1 MIKSITTVRSTSSPA
16 DFDKLAAL
24 LDSLGF
30 ERGPGWNDGPDKG
43 ASFLAPM
50 GNLEIFTG
58 ATGESGSGDPAN
70 FTDLLVEVSNLDDVH
85 AAVKRSGAGKVGDI
99 TSTSWKSRI
108 FKLEQGSFKI
118 SFWSFDAPRKYAY
131 QTIEGDL
138 HVEGAKFGI
147 VVSRFNQFI
156 TDRLLQGALDALHRT
171 GTKDSDIEIVR
182 VPGAFEVPIAAR
194 TLAETKRVDAIICLG
209 LLMRGETQNYEHI
222 SSEVARGIG
231 QAAQDTGVPCSYGVL
246 TCDTLEQAI
255 DRAGLKMG
263 NKGFEAAISAV
274 EMVSLRKNL
283 AGKK

>member
-1 MIKSITTVRSTSSPA
+1 MIKSITTVRPTSSAA
-16 DFDKLAAL
+16 DFEKLAAL

-30 ERGPGWNDGPDKG
+30 ERGQGWNEGKDKG
-43 ASFLAPM
+43 ASFLAPK

-58 ATGESGSGDPAN
+58 ETDPAN
-70 FTDLLVEVSNLDDVH
+70 YTDLLVEVSNLDDVH
-85 AAVKRSGAGKVGDI
+85 AAVKKAGVGTVSDL
-99 TSTSWKSRI
+99 TPTTWKSHT
-108 FKLEQGSFKI
+108 FKLEQGSFRV
-118 SFWSFDAPRKYAY
+118 SFWSFDAPQKYAY

-147 VVSRFNQFI
+147 VVSRFNQVI

-171 GTKDSDIEIVR
+171 GTRDADIEIVR

-194 TLAETKRVDAIICLG
+194 TVAQTKKVDAVICLG

-231 QAAQDTGVPCSYGVL
+231 QAAQDTGVPCAYGVL

-274 EMVSLRKNL
+274 EMVSLKRKL
-283 AGKK
+283 AAKK